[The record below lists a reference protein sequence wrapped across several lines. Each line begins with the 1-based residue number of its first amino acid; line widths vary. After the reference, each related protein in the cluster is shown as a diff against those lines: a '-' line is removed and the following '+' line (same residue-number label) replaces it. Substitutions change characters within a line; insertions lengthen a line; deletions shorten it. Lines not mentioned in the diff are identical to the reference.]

1 MPKAA
6 SALQAPSR
14 VAALPQTSAAN
25 TSRAPAGETTIAN
38 VPSPRIYQPLP
49 NAPQPIAWH
58 ELAGS
63 SPLDQLK
70 TVLAGIGLLA
80 LLMQLLG
87 RLGRAA

>member
-1 MPKAA
+1 M
-6 SALQAPSR
+6 
-14 VAALPQTSAAN
+14 
-25 TSRAPAGETTIAN
+25 
-38 VPSPRIYQPLP
+38 P
-49 NAPQPIAWH
+49 NAQQPIAWH